1 MKDFSVCHSISK
13 QEHKILGRSM
23 ASSADLNLQKG
34 YYIPESVTPRIC
46 TGDTRL
52 EATDCPGGWAGHQS
66 ADGEQLYCTSL
77 ISHGCYSSLPLTL
90 SQYYY

>member
-1 MKDFSVCHSISK
+1 MKGFSVCHSISK

-23 ASSADLNLQKG
+23 DSSADLNLQKG

-52 EATDCPGGWAGHQS
+52 EATDCLGFGLVIS
-66 ADGEQLYCTSL
+66 QLIYFSWVLFLSPSHSFSILLL
-77 ISHGCYSSLPLTL
+77 ILLIIG
-90 SQYYY
+90 Q